1 MAADWWR
8 SWALASGIEAG
19 SGMYIRNRKKNAGFF
34 CGLLAICLPLM
45 CPPLGAASDQLEE
58 LAKRAGIRILEK
70 GDSTGA
76 AEKKAV
82 ASFPMRSLAADKR
95 GRAEAVIS
103 KCTQFRRLPKL
114 QYVIDEPLY
123 RYLLEHPDVAVS
135 TWRVMGI
142 SQFQMWQTGPMEYEA
157 AATDGSEGISDIL
170 YRDENQIIF
179 VCEGS
184 YRNVLL
190 PSPLEASAL
199 IWFRT
204 EFKPH
209 EDGTQIVTQSTDVF
223 VHFPSAGVA
232 GVAKVLTPVTNGLM
246 DRNLFEVSLYASMM
260 SRAVRDDPEWIVS
273 MSEDLDGVLP
283 QRRGELAEVAKRRRE
298 SKPRQRSEKFVD
310 RWVLESAISAEVKSD
325 SPAAAT
331 GVEQAMPLL
340 QPSAGGVGRISLD
353 TGVPATKPLRSLP
366 QRQ

>member
-1 MAADWWR
+1 MH
-8 SWALASGIEAG
+8 
-19 SGMYIRNRKKNAGFF
+19 IRNRTINARFF
-34 CGLLAICLPLM
+34 CGLVAVYLPLM
-45 CPPLGAASDQLEE
+45 FASPAPAGDQLEE
-58 LAKRAGIRILEK
+58 LAQRAGIRILEK
-70 GDSTGA
+70 GDSSNAT
-76 AEKKAV
+76 EKKAV
-82 ASFPMRSLAADKR
+82 AAFPVRSLAADKR
-95 GRAEAVIS
+95 SRAEAIMN

-114 QYVIDEPLY
+114 QYVIDEPMY

-157 AATDGSEGISDIL
+157 SATDGSEGISDIL

-190 PSPLEASAL
+190 PSPLQASAL

-204 EFKPH
+204 DFKPH
-209 EDGTQIVTQSTDVF
+209 EDGTHIVTQSTDVF
-223 VHFPSAGVA
+223 VHFPSTGVA
-232 GVAKVLTPVTNGLM
+232 GVAKVLTPVTNNLM

-260 SRAVRDDPEWIVS
+260 SRAVRDDPEWVVS

-298 SKPRQRSEKFVD
+298 SKPQPRRERFVD
-310 RWVLESAISAEVKSD
+310 RWVLESATPVGANTATLD
-325 SPAAAT
+325 S
-331 GVEQAMPLL
+331 GKVVEQARPLL
-340 QPSAGGVGRISLD
+340 RPM
-353 TGVPATKPLRSLP
+353 
-366 QRQ
+366 

>member
-1 MAADWWR
+1 MAV
-8 SWALASGIEAG
+8 
-19 SGMYIRNRKKNAGFF
+19 
-34 CGLLAICLPLM
+34 CLPLM
-45 CPPLGAASDQLEE
+45 LATTASASDQLEE
-58 LAKRAGIRILEK
+58 LARRAGIRILEK
-70 GDSTGA
+70 GDSSNA
-76 AEKKAV
+76 AEKRAL
-82 ASFPMRSLAADKR
+82 AAFPRRSLTAEKR
-95 GRAEAVIS
+95 SRAEAIIN

-204 EFKPH
+204 DFKPH
-209 EDGTQIVTQSTDVF
+209 EDGTHVVTQSTDVF

-232 GVAKVLTPVTNGLM
+232 GVAKVLTPVTNSLM

-260 SRAVRDDPEWIVS
+260 SRAVRDDPEWVVS

-283 QRRGELAEVAKRRRE
+283 QRRGELAEVAKRRRD
-298 SKPRQRSEKFVD
+298 SKPRLRSEKFVD
-310 RWVLESAISAEVKSD
+310 RWVLESATPVG
-325 SPAAAT
+325 AT
-331 GVEQAMPLL
+331 RETQESGKAIEPERPM
-340 QPSAGGVGRISLD
+340 
-353 TGVPATKPLRSLP
+353 
-366 QRQ
+366 